1 MFITA
6 DIISLILQAVG
17 GGWAASVNPTP
28 DAASNLML
36 AGIAFQLV
44 VMILFLGLGID
55 FCLRAMRGKSYA
67 YKLRK
72 EERDLSLGERG
83 DSNTALALR
92 PTDAGAGAR
101 AGAFEMGG
109 VPAGSRGQDVLEKG
123 QAQTGPANAYSSSRG
138 AMDRGWWLVM
148 LGMAISSV
156 AIIVRGKSA
165 IFACWS
171 IDLAI
176 SISTCRY
183 DLYTSLISGVY
194 RTIELSQGWDGE
206 LIHQGK
212 PRCYSSRA
220 TITRLP
226 HTTSPSHPAGPPVSP
241 KFLNSGFISPG
252 HVIAIVRADLRNA
265 PKYP

>member
-1 MFITA
+1 
-6 DIISLILQAVG
+6 
-17 GGWAASVNPTP
+17 
-28 DAASNLML
+28 
-36 AGIAFQLV
+36 
-44 VMILFLGLGID
+44 
-55 FCLRAMRGKSYA
+55 
-67 YKLRK
+67 
-72 EERDLSLGERG
+72 
-83 DSNTALALR
+83 
-92 PTDAGAGAR
+92 
-101 AGAFEMGG
+101 
-109 VPAGSRGQDVLEKG
+109 
-123 QAQTGPANAYSSSRG
+123 
-138 AMDRGWWLVM
+138 MDRGGWLVM